1 LDDRVIQHLSEENR
15 RLKEEL
21 DIVKDG
27 KEIGAAE
34 GKKQIKANKE
44 INQAMMFFAFY
55 TFTKKCFMSK

>member
-1 LDDRVIQHLSEENR
+1 MDDRVIQHLSEENR

-34 GKKQIKANKE
+34 GKNKQNQIKKL
-44 INQAMMFFAFY
+44 IRLRCFSL
-55 TFTKKCFMSK
+55 FTLFRKNVFLSK

>member
-34 GKKQIKANKE
+34 GNNK
-44 INQAMMFFAFY
+44 
-55 TFTKKCFMSK
+55 

>member
-34 GKKQIKANKE
+34 GKNKQNQIKE
-44 INQAMMFFAFY
+44 
-55 TFTKKCFMSK
+55 